1 VTEAGVGLRVLLAG
15 LAAYH
20 LAIGALAV
28 LSYRRT
34 AAAVRALYAAELE
47 GGAQLRYAIRMLG
60 LYALAFGFLLS
71 AAAWEPAAHRHV
83 VLTAALLLIAR
94 ALMRLAL
101 ARSVAASFGV
111 SARRNR
117 VHACGLLLVAAL
129 LIWWLPR

>member
-1 VTEAGVGLRVLLAG
+1 MRVLLAG

-34 AAAVRALYAAELE
+34 AAAVRTLYTAELE

-83 VLTAALLLIAR
+83 VIAAALLLIAR

-101 ARSVAASFGV
+101 AGSVAASFGV

-117 VHACGLLLVAAL
+117 VHAGGLLLVAAL

>member
-1 VTEAGVGLRVLLAG
+1 LLAG

-28 LSYRRT
+28 LSYRLTAVVVRT
-34 AAAVRALYAAELE
+34 LYAATLE
-47 GGAQLRYAIRMLG
+47 EGAQLRYAIRMLG

-71 AAAWEPAAHRHV
+71 AAAWEPAVHRHV
-83 VLTAALLLIAR
+83 VLAAAFLLIAR
-94 ALMRLAL
+94 GLMRLTL
-101 ARSVAASFGV
+101 ARPLAASFGV

-117 VHACGLLLVAAL
+117 AHACGLLLLAAL

>member
-1 VTEAGVGLRVLLAG
+1 LQVLLAG

-20 LAIGALAV
+20 LGIGVLAV

-34 AAAVRALYAAELE
+34 AAAVRTLYAAALE
-47 GGAQLRYAIRMLG
+47 EGAQLRYATRMLG

-83 VLTAALLLIAR
+83 VLAAALLLIAR
-94 ALMRLAL
+94 ALMRLTL
-101 ARSVAASFGV
+101 ARAVVASFGV

-117 VHACGLLLVAAL
+117 AHACGLLLVAAL